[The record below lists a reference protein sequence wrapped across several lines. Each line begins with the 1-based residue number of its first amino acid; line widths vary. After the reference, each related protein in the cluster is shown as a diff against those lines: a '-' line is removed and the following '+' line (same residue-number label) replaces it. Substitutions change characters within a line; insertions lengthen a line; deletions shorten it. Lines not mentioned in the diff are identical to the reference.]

1 MVTLKSFGRSV
12 VCLQPNIVFLLLVI
26 ASTLQKS
33 KTWSSSVE
41 IILMSKTSKYHKL
54 VLATELIFCN
64 NPQCYTAH
72 SGVSAPHVIRSVSRL
87 TSDT

>member
-1 MVTLKSFGRSV
+1 MSTKTRKTFHVSSRRI
-12 VCLQPNIVFLLLVI
+12 LQFWKVEFICEDYLAEQNNDDVF
-26 ASTLQKS
+26 
-33 KTWSSSVE
+33 
-41 IILMSKTSKYHKL
+41 
-54 VLATELIFCN
+54 ATELIFCN